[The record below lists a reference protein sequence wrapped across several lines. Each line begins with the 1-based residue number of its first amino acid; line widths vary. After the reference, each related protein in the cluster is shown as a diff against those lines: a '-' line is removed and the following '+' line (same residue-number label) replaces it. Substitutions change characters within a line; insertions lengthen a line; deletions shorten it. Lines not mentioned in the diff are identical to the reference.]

1 MADGP
6 TRVERRRAARVV
18 PPEPVTARIETGRDP
33 VALGIVDDISETGA
47 CVRTAHSFPVGDEL
61 LLALGFA
68 REGQPVST
76 TGRVVW
82 QGRPG
87 GNPGPLPH
95 GLEWTYDGP
104 HRARLHL
111 LVKAMLAG
119 GAPRA

>member
-6 TRVERRRAARVV
+6 TNVERRRAARVV
-18 PPEPVTARIETGRDP
+18 PPEPVTVRMENGRDP
-33 VALGIVDDISETGA
+33 VAFGIVDDISETGA
-47 CVRTAHSFPVGDEL
+47 CVRTANPFPVGDEL
-61 LLALGFA
+61 LLALSFA
-68 REGQPVST
+68 REGQPMST

-87 GNPGPLPH
+87 VNPGHLPH

-111 LVKAMLAG
+111 LVKAMVA
-119 GAPRA
+119 GAPPRA